1 MQAQN
6 IYLTTTVARET
17 LYDILLHITKTTDE
31 VNMCLGQLE
40 ICSVWICLIN
50 THGNQ

>member
-6 IYLTTTVARET
+6 IYLTATVARET
-17 LYDILLHITKTTDE
+17 LYDILLHITKIADE
-31 VNMCLGQLE
+31 VNMFSGQLE
-40 ICSVWICLIN
+40 ICSLWIRLVN